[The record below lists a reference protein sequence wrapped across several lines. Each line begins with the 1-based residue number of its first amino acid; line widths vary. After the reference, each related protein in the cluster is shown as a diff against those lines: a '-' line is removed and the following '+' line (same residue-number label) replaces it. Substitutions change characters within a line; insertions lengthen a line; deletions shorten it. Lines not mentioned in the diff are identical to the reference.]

1 MTLPSA
7 FDEDTDFSQMTDEQI
22 EEAAKQESHQEERV
36 ISFQKALSAGIIY
49 EAMPED
55 YKMELLDTK
64 HPNQNTQEFVKWLA
78 GRSSAVF
85 GLSEAFATLMPDG
98 ADFRAQQLLTQPAF
112 LEAQKFLEQI
122 CDWAL
127 YRYVNWLAKKGKFD
141 ISKLPD
147 DWMKYVSWSW
157 PRMDELDPG
166 AHEEAVRKALL
177 NSTTTYREVLG
188 PDWREKLL
196 QTEEEVRWFK
206 EHGLAHPSF
215 SMISGGQRDE
225 SAVETP
231 STPKEVSE

>member
-7 FDEDTDFSQMTDEQI
+7 FDEDTDFSKMTDEQI

-141 ISKLPD
+141 ISKLPE

-157 PRMDELDPG
+157 PTMDELDEG
-166 AHEEAVRKALL
+166 AHQEAIRKALL
-177 NSTTTYREVLG
+177 NGTKTYKEILG
-188 PDWREKLL
+188 ADWREKLL
-196 QTEEEVRWFK
+196 QTKEEVEFFK
-206 EHGLAHPSF
+206 ENGLAHPSY
-215 SMISGGQRDE
+215 SMISGGERTGAEQR
-225 SAVETP
+225 AT
-231 STPKEVSE
+231 STDLTTEE